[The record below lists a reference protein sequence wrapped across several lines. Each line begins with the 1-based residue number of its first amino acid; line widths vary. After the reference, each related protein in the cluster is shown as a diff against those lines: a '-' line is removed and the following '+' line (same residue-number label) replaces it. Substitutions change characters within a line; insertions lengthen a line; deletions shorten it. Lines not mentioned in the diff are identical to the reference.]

1 MIKRTTKAGDV
12 ISVGR
17 DYFYVKNLYGHFGVY
32 VGNNRVVHFTALG
45 VMEIDGK
52 KSLCSKMILRC
63 SLPGACTA

>member
-45 VMEIDGK
+45 AMEIDGK
-52 KSLCSKMILRC
+52 KAYVQK
-63 SLPGACTA
+63 